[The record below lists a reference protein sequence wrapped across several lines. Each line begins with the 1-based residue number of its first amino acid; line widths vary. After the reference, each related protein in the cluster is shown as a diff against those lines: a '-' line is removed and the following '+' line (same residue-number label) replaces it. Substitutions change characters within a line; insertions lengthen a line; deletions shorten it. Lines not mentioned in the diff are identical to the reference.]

1 MYSHLCILMYLYETQ
16 QHFGNQRCE
25 GLFICGFGW
34 VGFFFFA
41 HSNPKLSHLQAV
53 LPKYVDK
60 HLFCDENSDFG
71 FIISLWQLRYLWK
84 ELNNMEFIP
93 FVQAPPPVGF
103 LGRWVPNTPFSPYKP
118 NDLLSF
124 LMPIKHPRKRKEG
137 RHQSCHTSYAS
148 QPKACPLFWVFYSLG
163 RSQQH
168 HQLSESSCLR
178 SCLPK
183 LLNLFRAYRHQG
195 ANGCSQQR
203 WAEEERK

>member
-1 MYSHLCILMYLYETQ
+1 MYSPNKHEIINEFSVFMYSHLCILMYLYETQ

-103 LGRWVPNTPFSPYKP
+103 LGRWVPNTPFSPYKS

-124 LMPIKHPRKRKEG
+124 LMPFKHPRKRKEG
-137 RHQSCHTSYAS
+137 RHQSCHTSLMPPS
-148 QPKACPLFWVFYSLG
+148 QKLVPF
-163 RSQQH
+163 
-168 HQLSESSCLR
+168 SES
-178 SCLPK
+178 
-183 LLNLFRAYRHQG
+183 FIV
-195 ANGCSQQR
+195 
-203 WAEEERK
+203 